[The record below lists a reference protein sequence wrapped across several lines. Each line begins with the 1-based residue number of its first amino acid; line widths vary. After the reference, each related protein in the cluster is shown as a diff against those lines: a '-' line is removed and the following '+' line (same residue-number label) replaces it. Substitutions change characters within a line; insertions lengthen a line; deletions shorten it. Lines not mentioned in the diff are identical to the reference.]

1 MKVGDRVVDTFDNTL
16 WIIRKIWSDGDMTLE
31 DVTQGCLI
39 DVTSE
44 GIEDSFV
51 LEVA

>member
-1 MKVGDRVVDTFDNTL
+1 MQVGDRVIDTVDNTL
-16 WIIRKIWSDGDMTLE
+16 WVIRKIWSDGDMTLE
-31 DVTQGCLI
+31 CATLGYLI

-44 GIEDSFV
+44 CVEDSFV